1 MAIWDNFKGLLDHKH
16 TINEIIDLN
25 LISAGLDFQGVYNP
39 LTTYTAAQYVQYN
52 GSIYV
57 STTETTGNL
66 PTNTNYW
73 TLFISKGDKGEEGI
87 PGSNGI
93 NGLDAYQIALNNGF
107 EGTVTE
113 WLDSLHGTNG
123 INGTNGTNGTNGVD
137 GEDGL
142 SAYQIAVNNGFVGD
156 VSAWLNSLKGAN
168 GNDGNDGDTGP
179 QGISAYQL
187 AVNGGFVGTEEEW
200 LESLRGADGVIPE
213 ANLRLFDMSDS
224 INTIDFSTDYLLE
237 DNNYLSNTAISG
249 GNKIISIINP
259 VLNKT
264 VTVSIPALG
273 ATTVIL
279 LPSSV
284 DLLLGE
290 WNYTQRNI
298 LMLHCVNTS
307 PARYHATITQSNLA

>member
-1 MAIWDNFKGLLDHKH
+1 MANWDNFKGLLDHKH
-16 TINEIIDLN
+16 TISEIIGLN
-25 LISAGLDFQGVYNP
+25 LISSGIDFQGVYNP

-57 STTETTGNL
+57 STIETTGNL
-66 PTNTNYW
+66 PTDTNYW
-73 TLFISKGDKGEEGI
+73 TLFISKGDKGEEGT

-107 EGTVTE
+107 EGTVIE
-113 WLDSLHGTNG
+113 WLDSLHGANG
-123 INGTNGTNGTNGVD
+123 SNGTNGTNGTNGVD

-168 GNDGNDGDTGP
+168 GNNGATGP
-179 QGISAYQL
+179 QGISAYQS

-200 LESLRGADGVIPE
+200 LESLHGADGVIPE

-237 DNNYLSNTAISG
+237 DNNYLANTAISG

>member
-1 MAIWDNFKGLLDHKH
+1 MANWDNFKGLLDHKH
-16 TINEIIDLN
+16 TISEIIDLN

-66 PTNTNYW
+66 PTDTNYW

-113 WLDSLHGTNG
+113 WLESLHGTNG

-168 GNDGNDGDTGP
+168 GNDGDTGP
-179 QGISAYQL
+179 QGISAYQS
-187 AVNGGFVGTEEEW
+187 AVNEGFVGTEEEW

-237 DNNYLSNTAISG
+237 DNNYLANAVITG

>member
-1 MAIWDNFKGLLDHKH
+1 
-16 TINEIIDLN
+16 
-25 LISAGLDFQGVYNP
+25 
-39 LTTYTAAQYVQYN
+39 
-52 GSIYV
+52 
-57 STTETTGNL
+57 
-66 PTNTNYW
+66 
-73 TLFISKGDKGEEGI
+73 
-87 PGSNGI
+87 
-93 NGLDAYQIALNNGF
+93 
-107 EGTVTE
+107 
-113 WLDSLHGTNG
+113 
-123 INGTNGTNGTNGVD
+123 
-137 GEDGL
+137 
-142 SAYQIAVNNGFVGD
+142 
-156 VSAWLNSLKGAN
+156 
-168 GNDGNDGDTGP
+168 
-179 QGISAYQL
+179 
-187 AVNGGFVGTEEEW
+187 
-200 LESLRGADGVIPE
+200 
-213 ANLRLFDMSDS
+213 MSDS

-237 DNNYLSNTAISG
+237 DNNYLTNSVITG